1 MNTAELIAL
10 AERVEAATGPDREI
24 NWIRPLDAD
33 IFQAIGGPLWE
44 YACKSA
50 QLPSGCPPDAMLA
63 SARKRAPRY
72 TSSLDAVT
80 ALIAEKLPG
89 ASWQCGFVHP
99 DQADSDNE
107 PGAWA
112 RVFPP
117 WSWLSEDDDGEGII
131 VSAETPTLALL
142 SAALRALAQAPS
154 TGGQENG

>member
-10 AERVEAATGPDREI
+10 AERVEKATSQDTDLFAAAYR
-24 NWIRPLDAD
+24 
-33 IFQAIGGPLWE
+33 AIMPGDG
-44 YACKSA
+44 
-50 QLPSGCPPDAMLA
+50 LA
-63 SARKRAPRY
+63 WYRAGWRHVENGAH
-72 TSSLDAVT
+72 LEAVT

-99 DQADSDNE
+99 DQADSDNQ